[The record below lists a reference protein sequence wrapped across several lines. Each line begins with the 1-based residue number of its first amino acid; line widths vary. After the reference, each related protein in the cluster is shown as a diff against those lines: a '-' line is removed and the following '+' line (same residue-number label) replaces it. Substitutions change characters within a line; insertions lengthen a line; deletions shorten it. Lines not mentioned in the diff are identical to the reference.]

1 MSKHLVH
8 SLLLLWVLL
17 AFARPSASAAEAELV
32 NIRSVDRTIVVDLR
46 YATSRNIARRPFYPT
61 NMPALVRPHVA
72 ARLAQ
77 AQAILRERGYGLKIW
92 DAYRPKSAHE
102 QLWALSP
109 NTDYVADPAVGGSL
123 HTSGVAVDATLVDNR
138 GRDVLMPTD
147 FDDFTTAA
155 MLNYT
160 GGNAEVRRN
169 LRVLQ
174 NAMARAGFYG
184 LRTEWWHFVAKDWKE
199 YASIPEVTIVA
210 HTFGAKQPAPKIAK
224 QPAPS
229 AKPAAPVALALPAGG
244 GAPSPDDVRTTQ
256 NFPRPN
262 AGGPDARRRSAGR

>member
-1 MSKHLVH
+1 MRVFVILKSNLSLVSKHFVRSFLV
-8 SLLLLWVLL
+8 LWVLL
-17 AFARPSASAAEAELV
+17 AFARPSASAAETELV

-61 NMPALVRPHVA
+61 NMPALVRPQVA

-147 FDDFTTAA
+147 FDDFTMAA

-169 LRVLQ
+169 LHVLQ

-184 LRTEWWHFVAKDWKE
+184 LRTEWWHFVSKDWKE

-210 HTFGAKQPAPKIAK
+210 PAFGAKPPAPTIAK
-224 QPAPS
+224 QPAP
-229 AKPAAPVALALPAGG
+229 VAIAVPAGG
-244 GAPSPDDVRTTQ
+244 GAPS
-256 NFPRPN
+256 
-262 AGGPDARRRSAGR
+262 RSAGR